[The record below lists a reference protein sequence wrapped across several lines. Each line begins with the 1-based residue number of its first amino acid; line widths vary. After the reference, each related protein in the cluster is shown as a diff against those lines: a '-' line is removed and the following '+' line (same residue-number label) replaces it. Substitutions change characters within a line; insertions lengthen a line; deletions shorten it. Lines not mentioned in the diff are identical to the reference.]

1 MHIYIYT
8 HIYIVAIY
16 IYICTYYIYMY
27 VYIYIYLIYI
37 YVYIYILC
45 IDIYCIIIYLIHVI
59 MYVSLSLYVYI
70 YIHLYIYIYLLCI
83 YIYIL
88 YVRTWIQLVLMNSP
102 IDTRSSLPF
111 PIRRGR
117 VWQRQWFASSTSPE
131 PVEFRFFV
139 GSEESHF
146 LGFTLGFKILDQF
159 FWVNPPLNSLEASK
173 H

>member
-16 IYICTYYIYMY
+16 ICTYYIYMY
-27 VYIYIYLIYI
+27 IYISYIYISYI
-37 YVYIYILC
+37 YVYLMYRY
-45 IDIYCIIIYLIHVI
+45 IYCIIIYLIHVI
-59 MYVSLSLYVYI
+59 MYVSLSMYI
-70 YIHLYIYIYLLCI
+70 YIFIHIYIYIYI
-83 YIYIL
+83 IYIL

-139 GSEESHF
+139 GSEESHL